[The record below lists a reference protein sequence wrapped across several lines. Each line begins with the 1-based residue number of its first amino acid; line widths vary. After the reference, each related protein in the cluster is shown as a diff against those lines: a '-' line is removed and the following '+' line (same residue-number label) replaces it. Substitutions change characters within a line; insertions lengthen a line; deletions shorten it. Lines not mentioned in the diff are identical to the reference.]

1 MWLEGFLE
9 RFVRVYLL
17 ISKRKGRCWESSS
30 LLPWYYFNREQL
42 FTHFCYRWSLLY
54 FSIAQTGILICYW
67 VFIWNLFKCLKL
79 ELTSFLFYSTT
90 FVLFLLFSSSR
101 ESLQLE
107 YILDRRNI
115 LNHWIITATLH
126 NVANISPIYNV
137 FFDSAYAPPYPQ
149 RVWTSAL
156 YVRFSCLLT
165 ISSICYEILRSSQH
179 PSTTSLMKSNT
190 QQSTTFG
197 CHVSKSI
204 TPQPMLKAAVRF
216 AQL

>member
-30 LLPWYYFNREQL
+30 LLAWYYFNHEQL

-54 FSIAQTGILICYW
+54 FSIAQTVILICYW

-107 YILDRRNI
+107 YILDRWNTSI
-115 LNHWIITATLH
+115 VESSLY
-126 NVANISPIYNV
+126 NVANMSSIHNV
-137 FFDSAYAPPYPQ
+137 LLESTSQPPNWQ
-149 RVWTSAL
+149 RVWTSAS
-156 YVRFSCLLT
+156 YVRFS
-165 ISSICYEILRSSQH
+165 
-179 PSTTSLMKSNT
+179 SL
-190 QQSTTFG
+190 
-197 CHVSKSI
+197 
-204 TPQPMLKAAVRF
+204 
-216 AQL
+216 

>member
-30 LLPWYYFNREQL
+30 LRPWYYFNHEQL

-54 FSIAQTGILICYW
+54 FSIAQTVILICYW

-79 ELTSFLFYSTT
+79 ELTSFLIYSTT

-107 YILDRRNI
+107 YILDCRNI
-115 LNHWIITATLH
+115 LDRRIITATLH
-126 NVANISPIYNV
+126 NIANIIRIHSV
-137 FFDSAYAPPYPQ
+137 FSNWFLHRLTHNACERQLRAYDSLASNLGFVWELRLAFIHNNPPQ
-149 RVWTSAL
+149 RRQCNPNSQCFL
-156 YVRFSCLLT
+156 RINFSTALLT
-165 ISSICYEILRSSQH
+165 M
-179 PSTTSLMKSNT
+179 PSNS
-190 QQSTTFG
+190 
-197 CHVSKSI
+197 
-204 TPQPMLKAAVRF
+204 
-216 AQL
+216 